1 MNAFDRLPLLAR
13 IALLPIS
20 VMILLS
26 VAIVLG
32 WSLLDRQPE
41 TVQVEPVLNLT
52 LAQFEQA
59 EERSPLLTEWLFNWQ
74 TRLQLVARYSPEVDA
89 DIQTQYEKL
98 ATQATQMLNDTRLSG
113 LGDLLQIKQVNDD
126 LDSRFLQK
134 LVPKPGERT
143 AKIKIL
149 HHKLMPEMLDL
160 ARQLKVDLST
170 HKLRPIRRQSQA
182 LLSHLQFAMSTLNGY
197 TSDAHSSQRDA
208 FLLEL
213 YAAENALQDL
223 LLSLTVAP
231 YQDRLNRLETLMPSF
246 REAAADVFK
255 GTDKLRA
262 LVMETIKMPD
272 PAWFNRQQQADQQ
285 LLCRHIEEI
294 RSEVRRFNAALA
306 ATKTASVIDTQSG
319 TEDLLVQLLG
329 LLAIAVVVVLIF
341 SALLAASIRRSITAI
356 SNPLQS
362 MVNADGVL
370 NHRLDE
376 NTSPELKPVVQAFNR
391 YVDLIGETRSEI
403 GQSVQVIN
411 QVSSQLEQQS
421 SQGGQVLKHQR
432 QALRT
437 ASDASHAL
445 SSIFETVNSSRIELG
460 EDASHIQQESINGE
474 KQLEKT
480 TVQLREL
487 VAQVADTVV
496 SMDKLSEDRN
506 KISDA
511 LSVITSIS
519 GQTNLLAL
527 NAAIEAARAGEHGRG
542 FAVVADEVRL
552 LATQTQ
558 GSTEEI
564 RDIMESLEDRASKTE
579 ALMAI
584 SNEMSRQSLAE
595 IEQLAVNFEHMR
607 GIVSQVSKLIQTVE
621 TAAAQQGQ
629 TSTEIVSHIKQLG
642 NLLQG
647 SQEQLNETSGQSKAL
662 EALSAQFNQQLKR
675 FG

>member
-1 MNAFDRLPLLAR
+1 MNTFDRLPLLAR

-41 TVQVEPVLNLT
+41 AVQSEPVPNLT

-59 EERSPLLTEWLFNWQ
+59 EARSPLLTEWLFNWQ
-74 TRLQLVARYSPEVDA
+74 TRLELIARYSPEVDS

-98 ATQATQMLNDTRLSG
+98 ATQATQMLADTKLSD
-113 LGDLLQIKQVNDD
+113 LGDLSQIKQVNDD
-126 LDSRFLQK
+126 LDSRFLQYR
-134 LVPKPGERT
+134 VSNSSERA
-143 AKIKIL
+143 AKVKNL
-149 HHKLMPEMLDL
+149 YQKLMPEMLDL

-170 HKLRPIRRQSQA
+170 HDQEPTRRQSQA
-182 LLSHLQFAMSTLNGY
+182 LLSHLQFAMSTLSGY
-197 TSDAHSSQRDA
+197 TSDAGSSQRDA

-223 LLSLTVAP
+223 LVSLTVAP
-231 YQDRLNRLETLMPSF
+231 YQDRLNRLEILMPTF

-255 GTDKLRA
+255 GSDKLRA
-262 LVMETIKMPD
+262 LVMEPIKMPD
-272 PAWFNRQQQADQQ
+272 PAWFNRQQQIDQQ
-285 LLCRHIEEI
+285 LLSRHIEEI
-294 RSEVRRFNAALA
+294 RSEVNRFNAALA
-306 ATKTASVIDTQSG
+306 EPKTASVVNTQSG
-319 TEDLLVQLLG
+319 REDLLGQLLG
-329 LLAIAVVVVLIF
+329 LLAIAVVVVLIL
-341 SALLAASIRRSITAI
+341 SGLLAASIRRPIMAI
-356 SNPLQS
+356 SKPLQS
-362 MVNADGVL
+362 MTDTDSVL

-391 YVDLIGETRSEI
+391 YVDLIGETHAEMD
-403 GQSVQVIN
+403 QSVQGIN

-421 SQGGQVLKHQR
+421 SQGGQVLELQR
-432 QALRT
+432 QALHT

-445 SSIFETVNSSRIELG
+445 SSIFETVNSSRIALG
-460 EDASHIQQESINGE
+460 KDAEHIQQESINGE

-487 VAQVADTVV
+487 VAQVADSVE
-496 SMDKLSEDRN
+496 SMGMLSENRR
-506 KISDA
+506 KISDV

-542 FAVVADEVRL
+542 FAVVADEVRQ

-564 RDIMESLEDRASKTE
+564 RDIMESLEDRAGKTE
-579 ALMAI
+579 ALMAV

-595 IEQLAVNFEHMR
+595 IEQLAVNFENMR
-607 GIVSQVSKLIQTVE
+607 GIVSQVSKLIQSVE
-621 TAAAQQGQ
+621 TAATQQGL
-629 TSTEIVSHIKQLG
+629 TSTEIVNHIEQLD
-642 NLLQG
+642 NLLQD
-647 SQEQLNETSGQSKAL
+647 SQEQLNETSSQSKAL
-662 EALSAQFNQQLKR
+662 EALSDQFNQQLKR